1 MNNIIL
7 YLYMVNQNII
17 LQNLSFSSYFYN
29 ASLILLYIIIIYI
42 SILFIIQISNIIT
55 KYISLWIKS
64 PIVLIIIHLF
74 IICNLYF
81 FIHLLI
87 PFVTV
92 DIAVVIIIIGPML
105 SVLSNYLDPFTILC
119 KQILDGKKSI
129 KEIF

>member
-1 MNNIIL
+1 
-7 YLYMVNQNII
+7 MVNQNIT
-17 LQNLSFSSYFYN
+17 LQNLSFPSYFYN

-64 PIVLIIIHLF
+64 PIILIIIHLF

-87 PFVTV
+87 PFVIV

-105 SVLSNYLDPFTILC
+105 SVLSNYFDPFTILC